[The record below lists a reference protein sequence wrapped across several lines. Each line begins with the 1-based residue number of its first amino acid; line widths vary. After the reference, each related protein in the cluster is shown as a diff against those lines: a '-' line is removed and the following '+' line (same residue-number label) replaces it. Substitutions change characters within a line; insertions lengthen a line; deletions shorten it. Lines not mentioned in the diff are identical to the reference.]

1 MNEAERIDVAE
12 VSRAGTAALQ
22 SGDPASARRHFER
35 IVAAGA
41 AGAYHWV
48 CLALACKSLHDE
60 AGLLAASDNALKTD
74 PQNLSALILKG
85 DYFVAKRNVR
95 AATQYYGAAV
105 AIASRAPELP
115 AAMASEVRRAAEARD
130 RINAH
135 ITQHLES
142 TLAAGG
148 YDRRTASRRFTQSL
162 DILTG
167 RKQPYFQQ
175 PRAYLFPEL
184 PQVQFYDRP
193 AFPWLAGVEAATET
207 IREELNAVMRD
218 QAASFVPYIQ
228 ADPSAPARR
237 DHELLESLD
246 WSAFYLW
253 KDGVPVPE
261 NAARCPATL
270 AALEQAPL
278 AHIENR
284 TPSILFSALKP
295 GARIAPH
302 HGFLN
307 TRLICHLPLIVP
319 PGCGFRVGNEVR
331 EWQAGKGW
339 VFDDTIEHEAWNSG
353 TETRVILIFDIWRP
367 ELTNEE
373 RGLVAALMLAVDS
386 YPGGAPV
393 SWND

>member
-1 MNEAERIDVAE
+1 MNQAERIDLAE
-12 VSRAGTAALQ
+12 LSEKGAAALQ
-22 SGDPASARRHFER
+22 AGDPESARRHFEK
-35 IVAAGA
+35 IAAAGQ

-48 CLALACKSLHDE
+48 CLALACKALHDE
-60 AGLLAASDNALKTD
+60 AGLLAASDNALQSD
-74 PQNLSALILKG
+74 PRNLSALILKG
-85 DYFVAKRNVR
+85 DYLVAKRNVR

-105 AIASRAPELP
+105 AIAARMRELP

-130 RINAH
+130 RINTH
-135 ITQHLES
+135 IAQHLEAS
-142 TLAAGG
+142 LAQNGF
-148 YDRRTASRRFTQSL
+148 DRRTASSRFTQSL

-184 PQVQFYDRP
+184 PQVQFYGRE
-193 AFPWLAGVEAATET
+193 AFPWLDDLEASTEA
-207 IREELNAVMRD
+207 IRDELVGVMRD
-218 QAASFVPYIQ
+218 QQASFVPYIQ
-228 ADPSAPARR
+228 TDPSAPARG
-237 DHELLESLD
+237 DHDLLDSLD

-253 KDGVPVPE
+253 KDGKPVPD
-261 NAARCPATL
+261 NAARCPRTL
-270 AALEQAPL
+270 AALERAPL
-278 AHIENR
+278 ARIKER

-319 PGCGFRVGNEVR
+319 AGCGFRVGNEVR
-331 EWQAGKGW
+331 EWQAGEAW

-367 ELTNEE
+367 ELTEEE
-373 RGLVAALMLAVDS
+373 RGLIAALMEAVDA

-393 SWND
+393 SWDA